1 MPNPVSQQVIQ
12 HERIS
17 IECHTYCNTDC
28 FWSMSNYFQE
38 GRWVYRYI
46 KHIFRQKHGIKRP
59 RYRFMLNHPNA
70 FLVSSSACTKYI
82 YQVHVCS
89 INYVAYIMLHKNT
102 GINQIFHLNGPFMTP
117 LLSQQSAT
125 HSSKTIPT
133 SKFGVLTVEN
143 EYHSL
148 QFHCSSQ
155 SDHQVQFKVRILDW
169 PSTHIN
175 LFYLRVS
182 VFL

>member
-1 MPNPVSQQVIQ
+1 MELKGRGTDSCWIIQ
-12 HERIS
+12 THS
-17 IECHTYCNTDC
+17 
-28 FWSMSNYFQE
+28 
-38 GRWVYRYI
+38 
-46 KHIFRQKHGIKRP
+46 
-59 RYRFMLNHPNA
+59 
-70 FLVSSSACTKYI
+70 LVSSSACTKYI

-133 SKFGVLTVEN
+133 SKFGVLTIKMN
-143 EYHSL
+143 IIHFSGL
-148 QFHCSSQ
+148 TIN

-182 VFL
+182 DFL